1 MRKIIFISLILS
13 IALTFLNAQT
23 KPVAGNKP
31 RLEVYYFHPTE
42 RCPIDQA
49 VEENTKKVIQTYFAK
64 EIKEGTIRYM
74 VVNTE
79 NKGFA
84 KLVARFEINAQAL
97 YIVKNDQGKEVK
109 NDLTEFA
116 FSYGLSNPE
125 RFKAR
130 LKEEILKALKQ

>member
-1 MRKIIFISLILS
+1 MRKTIFISLLLS
-13 IALTFLNAQT
+13 FALTGILNAQN
-23 KPVAGNKP
+23 KAGINNNP
-31 RLEVYYFHPTE
+31 RVEVYYFHPTE

-64 EIKEGTIRYM
+64 EIKEGTIRYQ

-97 YIVKNDQGKEVK
+97 YIVKHDQGKEIK

-116 FSYGLSNPE
+116 FSYGQSNPE

-130 LKEEILKALKQ
+130 LKEEISKALK